1 MSNTSKWHEAKSSR
15 HSSGMLWK
23 ICFALMVLF
32 YIEVPLP
39 PLPPR
44 AAFPLALLFTM
55 LTGFFFYKATK
66 LPIREALLLA
76 NDHSG
81 HLSLTVLCTD
91 LELTVAEAETLLA
104 VMAKRG
110 LIQVDD
116 EALFGDADIIYKVK
130 GLDLPKSSNTA
141 HKNQTKNKKFFHN

>member
-1 MSNTSKWHEAKSSR
+1 MTQTT
-15 HSSGMLWK
+15 LWK
-23 ICFALMVLF
+23 DAKDKRHRSGVLWKLSFVLMVLL

-44 AAFPLALLFTM
+44 AAFPLALIFTM
-55 LTGFFFYKATK
+55 LTGFFFYQATK

-81 HLSLTVLCTD
+81 HLSVTVLCTEM
-91 LELTVAEAETLLA
+91 ELTVAEAETLLM

-110 LIQVDD
+110 LVQVDD
-116 EALFGDADIIYKVK
+116 DALLGEGDIIYKVK
-130 GLDLPKSSNTA
+130 GLNLPE
-141 HKNQTKNKKFFHN
+141 